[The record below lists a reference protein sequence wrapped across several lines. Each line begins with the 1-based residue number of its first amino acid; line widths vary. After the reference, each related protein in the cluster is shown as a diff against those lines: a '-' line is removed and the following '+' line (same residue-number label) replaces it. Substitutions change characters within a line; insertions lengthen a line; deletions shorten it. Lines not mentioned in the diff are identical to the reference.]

1 MIFNFKKKNVFISGG
16 THGIGLEC
24 SLRFAQLGANI
35 ITFSRDKK
43 KINNLIKKL
52 GKFKKID
59 YLVEQGDILNK
70 EFPKNFSHRVLKKFK
85 SVDILI
91 HNVGGGGRWGK
102 DDISSTPT
110 ETWYEVFGK
119 NNFGLIEFSKYFLPN
134 MVKKKWGRIITIS
147 SICGYEVSKDDRP
160 WFSGAKSFQNAVI
173 KTLSKKHIYT
183 RKNITFNSVLPGPIF
198 IPNTG
203 WDKLKKNYPE
213 KYKKDINNIP
223 TGRIGKPEDVV
234 NSCIFLS
241 SKYASYINGVNLI
254 IDGGITNKI

>member
-1 MIFNFKKKNVFISGG
+1 
-16 THGIGLEC
+16 
-24 SLRFAQLGANI
+24 
-35 ITFSRDKK
+35 
-43 KINNLIKKL
+43 
-52 GKFKKID
+52 
-59 YLVEQGDILNK
+59 
-70 EFPKNFSHRVLKKFK
+70 
-85 SVDILI
+85 
-91 HNVGGGGRWGK
+91 
-102 DDISSTPT
+102 
-110 ETWYEVFGK
+110 
-119 NNFGLIEFSKYFLPN
+119 